1 MDTSSKSLYAPS
13 AVDCRI
19 SRIDSRNPPQLWQP
33 QHYPRSRSSSR
44 FKVRVLFNPA
54 LDVLK
59 RMLMCVLD
67 YLGLNAALFEWA
79 ESYDSKVCI
88 YAPVTSP
95 EETLY
100 HSMCPY
106 LLLLILLI
114 ALSSSPT

>member
-1 MDTSSKSLYAPS
+1 MDTLPKGLYTSS
-13 AVDCRI
+13 AVNCRI
-19 SRIDSRNPPQLWQP
+19 SSIDSRDPPQLWQP

-44 FKVRVLFNPA
+44 FKVRALFNPA

-88 YAPVTSP
+88 SAPVTSP

-100 HSMCPY
+100 PSMRPY
-106 LLLLILLI
+106 LPILTSLIVLRS
-114 ALSSSPT
+114 APT